1 MNDSGTFDR
10 LSGKAK
16 EAAGKVTGDKETET
30 EGRLQQAE
38 GRIKDVVEDAKGVAE
53 GAVNRL
59 KGDK

>member
-1 MNDSGTFDR
+1 MSDSGTFDR

>member
-1 MNDSGTFDR
+1 MSDSGTFDR

-38 GRIKDVVEDAKGVAE
+38 GRIKDVVEDAKGVVE
-53 GAVNRL
+53 GGVNRL